1 MASSVSKGNADGPSA
16 RTKTI
21 LVVDDEDATRR
32 LIGMILRQDGY
43 AVLEASDCETAES
56 IHSRRRGEIDLLLT
70 DISLEGPNGGELA
83 AALRRAEP
91 QLHVLFMS
99 GQPEAAEE
107 YEPFLSKP
115 FGVAEL
121 LRQVKKS
128 VEAADNRPD

>member
-1 MASSVSKGNADGPSA
+1 MAASISTGNAKGSGQ

-43 AVLEASDCETAES
+43 AVLEAADCETAES
-56 IHSRRRGEIDLLLT
+56 IHQRRRGEIDLLLT
-70 DISLEGPNGGELA
+70 DISLDGPNGGELA
-83 AALRRAEP
+83 AALRRDEP
-91 QLHVLFMS
+91 HLHVLFMS
-99 GQPEAAEE
+99 GQPEAAEV
-107 YEPFLSKP
+107 YAPFLSKP

-128 VEAADNRPD
+128 VEAADSRPD